1 MSSAAVASPPAAA
14 SPHHVLQP
22 TVLVSALTAFKL
34 NPRKHFDAK
43 AMQELTD
50 SVKAQGVVQ
59 AIVVRPNGKAGTYE
73 IVAGERRWR
82 AAKAAGLAEIPA
94 TIRELTDAQALEL
107 AVIENNQRE
116 NLHPLEEAE
125 GYEAL
130 LKQKHANLSKYTVED
145 LMAKIGRSK
154 SYVYQRLKL
163 LDLCEEAR
171 KAYYAG
177 KLDYSKAVLVAR
189 IAGVELQRKALKEIT
204 EGHYAGA
211 EPMSFR
217 AAQQHVQN
225 NYMLT
230 LERAPFPIKDANL
243 VAAAGSC
250 DKCPK
255 RTGNTPEL
263 FEDVKSG
270 DVCTDPGCFGKK
282 RDAHTAAL
290 AAIAKAA
297 GREVITGK
305 DAKKVAPHGVGNELK
320 GYRSL
325 DEQIWSGNKYETLRK
340 LMGKDLPGKPALLED
355 PANGT
360 LVEVVKAADAAAVLK
375 TKAPSSNPRAD
386 TFSAQQRA
394 REAKQRAARELRM
407 QIYLATR
414 DKVAKAGLG
423 LEDVRLV
430 AAEYWERLWHDS
442 KAVIAPWWIPES
454 QDAKGKKVQRHEL
467 ITTRIATMSGEDLVR
482 LVLDCAAAHLVR
494 NVDGHEATKDG
505 MAIEALAKRHKV
517 DVTAM
522 KRAAVKEAEAKAQ
535 AKKAKAKKPA
545 KAKGKR

>member
-1 MSSAAVASPPAAA
+1 MSSAAVASPAAA
-14 SPHHVLQP
+14 SQHHVLQP

-59 AIVVRPNGKAGTYE
+59 AIVVRPNGKPGTYE

-177 KLDYSKAVLVAR
+177 KLDYSKAVLIAR
-189 IAGVELQRKALKEIT
+189 IAGSELQRQALKEIS
-204 EGHYAGA
+204 EGHYIGAG
-211 EPMSFR
+211 PMSFR
-217 AAQQHVQN
+217 EAQQHVQRS
-225 NYMLT
+225 YMLS

-290 AAIAKAA
+290 AAVAKAA

-325 DEQIWSGNKYETLRK
+325 DEQIWTGNKHETLRK

-442 KAVIAPWWIPES
+442 KAVIARGGSP
-454 QDAKGKKVQRHEL
+454 
-467 ITTRIATMSGEDLVR
+467 
-482 LVLDCAAAHLVR
+482 
-494 NVDGHEATKDG
+494 
-505 MAIEALAKRHKV
+505 
-517 DVTAM
+517 
-522 KRAAVKEAEAKAQ
+522 
-535 AKKAKAKKPA
+535 KAKTRRARKCSGRSSSPSA
-545 KAKGKR
+545 SPR

>member
-1 MSSAAVASPPAAA
+1 
-14 SPHHVLQP
+14 VLQP

-59 AIVVRPNGKAGTYE
+59 AIVVRPNGKPGTYE

-177 KLDYSKAVLVAR
+177 KLDYSKAVLIAR
-189 IAGVELQRKALKEIT
+189 IAGVELQRKALKEIS

-217 AAQQHVQN
+217 SG
-225 NYMLT
+225 
-230 LERAPFPIKDANL
+230 
-243 VAAAGSC
+243 AAA
-250 DKCPK
+250 
-255 RTGNTPEL
+255 R
-263 FEDVKSG
+263 
-270 DVCTDPGCFGKK
+270 
-282 RDAHTAAL
+282 
-290 AAIAKAA
+290 AKQLHA
-297 GREVITGK
+297 
-305 DAKKVAPHGVGNELK
+305 
-320 GYRSL
+320 
-325 DEQIWSGNKYETLRK
+325 
-340 LMGKDLPGKPALLED
+340 
-355 PANGT
+355 
-360 LVEVVKAADAAAVLK
+360 
-375 TKAPSSNPRAD
+375 
-386 TFSAQQRA
+386 RA
-394 REAKQRAARELRM
+394 RARAVPDQGCEPRGGR
-407 QIYLATR
+407 
-414 DKVAKAGLG
+414 G
-423 LEDVRLV
+423 
-430 AAEYWERLWHDS
+430 
-442 KAVIAPWWIPES
+442 
-454 QDAKGKKVQRHEL
+454 
-467 ITTRIATMSGEDLVR
+467 LVR
-482 LVLDCAAAHLVR
+482 QVPEAHR
-494 NVDGHEATKDG
+494 QHA
-505 MAIEALAKRHKV
+505 
-517 DVTAM
+517 
-522 KRAAVKEAEAKAQ
+522 RAFRGCEEW
-535 AKKAKAKKPA
+535 
-545 KAKGKR
+545 RRMH

>member
-1 MSSAAVASPPAAA
+1 MSSAAVAAPAPAATTK
-14 SPHHVLQP
+14 HVLQP
-22 TVLVSALTAFKL
+22 TVSVAALTPFKL
-34 NPRKHFDAK
+34 NPRKHFDSK

-59 AIVVRPNGKAGTYE
+59 AIVVRPNGKPGAYE

-177 KLDYSKAVLVAR
+177 KLDYSKAVLIAR
-189 IAGVELQRKALKEIT
+189 IAGSELQRQALKEIT
-204 EGHYAGA
+204 EGHYVGDEA
-211 EPMSFR
+211 MSFR
-217 AAQQHVQN
+217 EAQQHVQQ
-225 NYMLT
+225 NYMLS

-243 VAAAGSC
+243 VAAVGSC

-305 DAKKVAPHGVGNELK
+305 DAKKVAPHGVGTSS
-320 GYRSL
+320 RA
-325 DEQIWSGNKYETLRK
+325 I
-340 LMGKDLPGKPALLED
+340 
-355 PANGT
+355 
-360 LVEVVKAADAAAVLK
+360 
-375 TKAPSSNPRAD
+375 APSMSRSGPATSTRRCA
-386 TFSAQQRA
+386 SSWA
-394 REAKQRAARELRM
+394 R
-407 QIYLATR
+407 IC
-414 DKVAKAGLG
+414 
-423 LEDVRLV
+423 
-430 AAEYWERLWHDS
+430 
-442 KAVIAPWWIPES
+442 PES
-454 QDAKGKKVQRHEL
+454 RRSS
-467 ITTRIATMSGEDLVR
+467 RIR
-482 LVLDCAAAHLVR
+482 Q
-494 NVDGHEATKDG
+494 
-505 MAIEALAKRHKV
+505 
-517 DVTAM
+517 TA
-522 KRAAVKEAEAKAQ
+522 RSW
-535 AKKAKAKKPA
+535 
-545 KAKGKR
+545 RW